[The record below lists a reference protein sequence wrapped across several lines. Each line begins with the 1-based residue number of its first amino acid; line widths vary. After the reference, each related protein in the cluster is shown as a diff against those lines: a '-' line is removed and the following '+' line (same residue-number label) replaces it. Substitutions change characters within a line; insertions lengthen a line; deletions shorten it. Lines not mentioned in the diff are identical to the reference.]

1 MPAAANNERFRQ
13 LRVET
18 SWAITSWEPRSCFR
32 VAFALRL
39 F

>member
-1 MPAAANNERFRQ
+1 MPEAANNERFPQ

-18 SWAITSWEPRSCFR
+18 SWAITSWELQSCFR